1 MNIVFTNFCNRN
13 CPYCFAKGKLNSAK
27 NSRDSYINFKNL
39 KIIINFLKKSKET
52 QVGIIGGEPTLHPK
66 FKEAV
71 MMILDEEFHIGIYS
85 NGIIKK
91 DIITFLESIDKN
103 RWIMLLNINQPESYT
118 QKEWSKINRAMKTL
132 NRKITL
138 GFTIYRVNFNMDFII
153 GLIKKYNLRRIIR
166 VGIANPLWGQDNKY
180 LPMKDYNKL
189 APKIV
194 KFARKCDDLDISL
207 GFDCGF
213 TLCSFTKK
221 QCGQLFY
228 YNSPLITVCGPVID
242 VGPDLKLWRC
252 FVTSMIW
259 NRKLTDFKDLQEIY
273 QFYINKFEAF
283 RKVGATNKCFRCKYL
298 NRGQCSGG
306 CLGHSLKSFNFED
319 RLGLAE
325 LL

>member
-13 CPYCFAKGKLNSAK
+13 CPYCFAKGKLDLARNLK
-27 NSRDSYINFKNL
+27 DSYINFKNL
-39 KIIINFLKKSKET
+39 KIVINFLKKSKQT
-52 QVGIIGGEPTLHPK
+52 HVGIIGGEPTLHPK

-71 MMILDEEFHIGIYS
+71 MMILDEEFYITIYS
-85 NGIIKK
+85 NGIMKK
-91 DIITFLESIDKN
+91 DIISFLESMDKN
-103 RWIMLLNINQPESYT
+103 RWNMVLNINQPGGYT
-118 QKEWSKINRAMKTL
+118 QKEWSKINRAMKML
-132 NRKITL
+132 NRQITL
-138 GFTIYRVNFNMDFII
+138 GFTIYRIDFNMDFII
-153 GLIKKYNLRRIIR
+153 GLIKKYNLGRLIR
-166 VGIANPLWGQDNKY
+166 VGIANPIWGQDNKY
-180 LPMKDYNKL
+180 LPLKDYNRV

-213 TLCSFTKK
+213 ILCSFTKK

-228 YNSPLITVCGPVID
+228 YNSPLTMACQPPID
-242 VGPDLKLWRC
+242 VGPDLTLWRC
-252 FVTSMIW
+252 FVTSIIW
-259 NRKLTDFKDLQEIY
+259 NRKLTDFKDLQEIH

-283 RKVGATNKCFRCKYL
+283 RKVGVTNKCFRCRYL

-306 CLGHSLKSFNFED
+306 CLGYSLKSFNFED